1 MIMMDVGLAEMITS
15 VIMKQI
21 LNENDYNFWVMKS
34 FLEVND
40 KNDDTFIFNDLHFL
54 MYLITDR
61 SGNTCTF
68 QSRF

>member
-1 MIMMDVGLAEMITS
+1 MIMMDVGLAEMITN

-21 LNENDYNFWVMKS
+21 LNEDDYNFWVMMS

-40 KNDDTFIFNDLHFL
+40 RNDDTFVFNDLYFL
-54 MYLITDR
+54 VYLITDR
-61 SGNTCTF
+61 SGDTCTF